1 MKAKLMFFEFVL
13 NKTILKVFKFKRK
26 ILTNKYYLVSSKHFY
41 IYNKNFNKEK
51 YMAYNKWVWV

>member
-51 YMAYNKWVWV
+51 YMAYNK